1 MDEMDLKNPTTQK
14 WLLAGLACLAAGYF
28 WYTKVYVSYQ
38 EKIEA
43 SYTRLE
49 ALETE
54 VKNVEM
60 KFRSLDALKQE
71 YHDITSRYR
80 NVSQLLPEED
90 QLSPLLTKIHGA
102 ALETSSRVATVEP
115 QPSVTEGFYQRESFN
130 LTVHSTFHDFGDFL
144 SRLSNLPFI
153 VNVQDVELATVE
165 DRDNPEMAEGG
176 YTLTAKMTISTYHV
190 IESERLILL
199 DQESIAQT
207 PAGE

>member
-1 MDEMDLKNPTTQK
+1 MDLKNPTTQK

-71 YHDITSRYR
+71 YNDITSRYR
-80 NVSQLLPEED
+80 NVSQLLPEEN

-102 ALETSSRVATVEP
+102 ALETSSRVASIEP
-115 QPSVTEGFYQRESFN
+115 QLAASEGFYERESFH

-144 SRLSNLPFI
+144 SRMSNLPFI
-153 VNVQDVELATVE
+153 VSVQNVELITVE
-165 DRDNPEMAEGG
+165 DRDNPDMANGG
-176 YTLTAKMTISTYHV
+176 YTMTAKMSISTYHV
-190 IESERLILL
+190 KESERLILI
-199 DQESIAQT
+199 DQPSIVQT
-207 PAGE
+207 PGE

>member
-1 MDEMDLKNPTTQK
+1 MDDMDLKNPTTQK
-14 WLLAGLACLAAGYF
+14 WLLGGLACLAAGYF

-71 YHDITSRYR
+71 YSEITSRYR
-80 NVSQLLPEED
+80 NVSQLLPEEN

-102 ALETSSRVATVEP
+102 ALETSSRVALVEP
-115 QPSVTEGFYQRESFN
+115 LLPASEGFYERESFR

-144 SRLSNLPFI
+144 SRMSNLPFI
-153 VNVQDVELATVE
+153 VNVQDVELAQVE
-165 DRDNPEMAEGG
+165 DRDNPDMENGG
-176 YTLTAKMTISTYHV
+176 YTLTARMNISTYHV
-190 IESERLILL
+190 KESERLILI
-199 DQESIAQT
+199 DQPSIAQK
-207 PAGE
+207 AGE

>member
-71 YHDITSRYR
+71 YSDITTKYR
-80 NVSQLLPEED
+80 NVSALLPEED

-115 QPSVTEGFYQRESFN
+115 LAPAVEGFYERESFQM
-130 LTVHSTFHDFGDFL
+130 TVHTTFHDFGDFL

-153 VNVQDVELATVE
+153 VNVQDVELAQVE
-165 DRDNPEMAEGG
+165 DRDNPDMESGG
-176 YTLTAKMTISTYHV
+176 YTLTARLVISTFHV
-190 IESERLILL
+190 IESERLILI
-199 DQESIAQT
+199 DQPSIAQT
-207 PAGE
+207 PGE